1 MKKKRIGKVGAMPKE
16 ISGVVSLISDKK
28 EIVKGMLLIILEQL
42 IILMLLWYFLVGE
55 KSLLQLR

>member
-1 MKKKRIGKVGAMPKE
+1 MKKKRIGIVGAMPEE

-42 IILMLLWYFLVGE
+42 MILMLLWYFLVGE